1 MLFLDSLRNWLINI
15 CTAVFFITAV
25 EMILPDN
32 SMKKYSRFVLGLILI
47 TVFVNPIVSIFN
59 KNFNISSYS
68 TKIFDSFDQKQ
79 NMDDIENYREKD
91 LKQTMDTFKLNLE
104 KNCEQKLK
112 EKYPDETYKVEAD
125 VGYDDK
131 NNNVNINNIYVNV
144 SDGSVSKIKEVTI
157 NTQED
162 ADSGAEDLNGGT
174 GNSIK
179 SYLSSQL
186 GISEDIIHVK
196 KG

>member
-1 MLFLDSLRNWLINI
+1 MFLDSLRNWLVNI

-59 KNFNISSYS
+59 KNFNIISYS
-68 TKIFDSFDQKQ
+68 TKVFDSFDQKQ
-79 NMDDIENYREKD
+79 NTDDIKNYREKD

-131 NNNVNINNIYVNV
+131 NNNVNINNIYVSV
-144 SDGSVSKIKEVTI
+144 SDGNISKIKEVTI

-162 ADSGAEDLNGGT
+162 ADSGAEDLSGGA